1 MAVDAL
7 CGLSRSLRELFDSQV
22 VASFWADFVV
32 KPCRLLFWQLKFVD
46 RYSLFLGG
54 LMYAASRCC
63 F

>member
-46 RYSLFLGG
+46 RYSLF
-54 LMYAASRCC
+54 
-63 F
+63 